1 MNSNKITR
9 NELFDLLDSLG
20 INHKTT
26 HHRAVFTVDEGEDI
40 KKAIAGG
47 HSKNLFLKDKDGAYF
62 LICALG
68 ETQIKMN
75 HVHKAVGCA
84 RLSFGSA
91 EKLYELLGVR
101 PGSVCL
107 FALAND
113 KQNNITLILDKNIFK
128 HQLVNFHPLLNDAT
142 TTISIEDMVKFVKNW
157 GGKAIIADFSTDIPV
172 IEGTV

>member
-1 MNSNKITR
+1 MDKQKVTR
-9 NELFDLLDSLG
+9 EELFAILDNLG

-40 KKAIAGG
+40 KKSIPGG
-47 HSKNLFLKDKDGAYF
+47 HSKNLFLKDKDGAFF

-84 RLSFGSA
+84 RLSFGSE

-107 FALAND
+107 FALANNVD
-113 KQNNITLILDKNIFK
+113 KNLTLIIDKNIFK
-128 HQLVNFHPLLNDAT
+128 NPLINFHPLLNDAT
-142 TTISIEDMVKFVKNW
+142 TTISTDDMIKFVKHW
-157 GGKAIIADFSTDIPV
+157 GGRAIIADFSTEIPT